1 MKGVTFSTELRNLS
15 FDHGARR
22 HKKISSKTRS
32 RYALESLFNDLI
44 NNSLLNTK
52 LVVSRGV
59 TKSH

>member
-15 FDHGARR
+15 FDHGAWG
-22 HKKISSKTRS
+22 HKKISSKARS